1 MHVLDGIA
9 ALFKF
14 LMPYAS
20 FALWDVT
27 YRMDYAVHDGVVNS
41 LVTSFSQNVTENPPY
56 NCPSGAKCLTI
67 GSRLS
72 LTELLEVSN
81 PDLLALLHV
90 TKAACGPL
98 PPVALIQEFK
108 QLRRLTISF
117 YPSDGLDNLYEF
129 RTLENLDLRSFN
141 DFDHS
146 MFCNLTDQCRITDH
160 EWSVHPNIGQLKNL
174 TKLRV
179 EGGVTA
185 KYDPR
190 FISFVSDL
198 PQELFTLP
206 KLNYVQIQRMQ
217 AKTQSFSDM
226 IEMIGVSKS
235 LTVVRYAPISFPSNL
250 AAELS
255 PNLSLLMHTP
265 LVELALGTEGIYA
278 FKDRF
283 HFFNYSNTSFPT
295 LKNLDLYG
303 TGFEPI
309 PKNSLL
315 NEKLENNVGR
325 SYWRDNKGNCSTADS
340 KTRCRW
346 YGLEDNAYLTRATY
360 LHGFC
365 K

>member
-1 MHVLDGIA
+1 
-9 ALFKF
+9 
-14 LMPYAS
+14 
-20 FALWDVT
+20 VT
-27 YRMDYAVHDGVVNS
+27 KEGY
-41 LVTSFSQNVTENPPY
+41 PPY
-56 NCPSGAKCLTI
+56 NCPSEAKCLTI

-141 DFDHS
+141 DLDHS

-160 EWSVHPNIGQLKNL
+160 EWYLEPNIGQLKNL
-174 TKLRV
+174 TKLQV
-179 EGGVTA
+179 QGGVTVNNN
-185 KYDPR
+185 DPR
-190 FISFVSDL
+190 FISFVGDL

-206 KLNYVQIQRMQ
+206 KLNVLHIQRMQ

-226 IEMIGVSKS
+226 IEMIGQSRTLAKV
-235 LTVVRYAPISFPSNL
+235 LYGPISFPGNL
-250 AAELS
+250 AKKPPNLALLMYTPLLELS
-255 PNLSLLMHTP
+255 
-265 LVELALGTEGIYA
+265 LGTEGIYA
-278 FKDRF
+278 FKDPSLV
-283 HFFNYSNTSFPT
+283 FNYSNTSFPT

-303 TGFEPI
+303 SGFAPVL
-309 PKNSLL
+309 KNSLL

-325 SYWRDNKGNCSTADS
+325 SYWRDNKGNCSTANS
-340 KTRCRW
+340 NTRCRW
-346 YGLEDNAYLTRATY
+346 YGLEDDAYLNQYCRCQNQDSTGVCSR
-360 LHGFC
+360 
-365 K
+365 